1 MLKKNKQLIIQI
13 SLFLLTI
20 FTTTMAGLEW
30 LGRSVWMEDFQW
42 SEFSDGF
49 AFSFPFLLILT
60 VHEFGHY
67 FTAQYYKVKVTLPY
81 YIPMWFLGFGISI
94 GTMGAFIKIKDHI
107 QSRKEYFDIG
117 IAGPLAG
124 FVVAV
129 LVLYIGFTTLPP
141 PEYIFEIHP
150 EYEQWGLDYPDHA
163 YEDNEGISFQIGPT
177 IMFWLFENYVAD
189 PTRVPNA
196 NEVMH
201 YPLLFAGYLALFF
214 TALNLLPIGQL
225 DGGHILYGLVGA
237 KWHRR
242 IASTLFVV
250 FVTYAGIG
258 IINPHEM
265 DDTFALYLVGYLAL
279 LYYLFYSMT
288 PNKKNRLM
296 YASIVLSVQFFISFF
311 WPDFKGYT
319 GWLVFAF
326 LIGRFLGVH
335 HPPVID
341 DRPLSTGR
349 KVLGW
354 LALFVFVLCFSPS
367 PFGAE

>member
-81 YIPMWFLGFGISI
+81 YIPMWLPGLTFSI

-196 NEVMH
+196 NEVSH
-201 YPLLFAGYLALFF
+201 YPMLFAGYLALFF

-225 DGGHILYGLVGA
+225 DGGHILYGLMGA

-258 IINPHEM
+258 IINPH
-265 DDTFALYLVGYLAL
+265 DLDTLTIYHLGYPLV
-279 LYYLFYSMT
+279 LYYSFYSMT
-288 PNKKNRLM
+288 PNRRVRVVYLTVVVVVQL
-296 YASIVLSVQFFISFF
+296 SISLFFPNI
-311 WPDFKGYT
+311 KGYS

-354 LALFVFVLCFSPS
+354 LALVVFVLCFSPS